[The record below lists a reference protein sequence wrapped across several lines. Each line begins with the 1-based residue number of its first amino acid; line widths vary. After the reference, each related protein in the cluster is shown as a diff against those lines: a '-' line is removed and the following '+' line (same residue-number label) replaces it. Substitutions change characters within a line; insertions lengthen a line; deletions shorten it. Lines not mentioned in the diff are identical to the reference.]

1 MTLAIS
7 IVECTGFGI
16 YSAIFLWCGMHN
28 LVRPNPEAFARLM
41 KAGPVLGLSLGTGI
55 FALIAAI
62 FYFIILRPM
71 KQRQKKVQ
79 EFREALKV
87 GDRIITTSGIYG
99 SITKLSDRSIQL
111 QVADKVRIEVSRAAV
126 GGYQGEDP
134 VVQDPG
140 SM

>member
-1 MTLAIS
+1 MLNLPAM
-7 IVECTGFGI
+7 FGMA
-16 YSAIFLWCGMHN
+16 SPPQGAS
-28 LVRPNPEAFARLM
+28 
-41 KAGPVLGLSLGTGI
+41 GPVWVQFI
-55 FALIAAI
+55 PFALIAAI